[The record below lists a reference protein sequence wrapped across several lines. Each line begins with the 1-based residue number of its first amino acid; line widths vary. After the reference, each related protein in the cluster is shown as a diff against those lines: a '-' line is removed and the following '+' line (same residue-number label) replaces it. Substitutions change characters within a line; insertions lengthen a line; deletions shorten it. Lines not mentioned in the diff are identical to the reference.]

1 MSRPQSALV
10 QFVLGATIL
19 FIGLLWTVD
28 NLGIADTRDALRFWP
43 AGVIVIGLLKLFGIG
58 TRRSLVA
65 GLVLTVL
72 GVAFQMD
79 AIGAIRLTMRL
90 FWPMVILFLGAILV
104 VRSLGWFGGPLGA
117 IGPGAG
123 ILAFMSGV
131 VHKPSEEL
139 FTGGAATAVMG
150 GVDLDLSAVRRTEE
164 GATIDVF
171 AFWGG
176 VDIVVPA
183 GWRVDNRVSAL
194 LGGIDDNR
202 NPVASDAMG
211 PLLTIRGLVV
221 MGGLEIRNPK
231 GA

>member
-19 FIGLLWTVD
+19 FIGLAWTID
-28 NLGIADTRDALRFWP
+28 NLGIGDTRDLLRFWP
-43 AGVIVIGLLKLFGIG
+43 VGVIAIGVFKLFGIG
-58 TRRSLVA
+58 TRRSLTA
-65 GLVLTVL
+65 GLFFTVI
-72 GVAFQMD
+72 GIAFQMD

-90 FWPMVILFLGAILV
+90 FWPMVFLGLGAILV
-104 VRSLGWFGGPLGA
+104 VRSFGWFGGPLGSV
-117 IGPGAG
+117 GPGAG
-123 ILAFMSGV
+123 SMAFMAGV
-131 VHKPSEEL
+131 VHKPSEEV

-150 GVDLDLSAVRRTEE
+150 GVDYDLTAVRRADPD
-164 GATIDVF
+164 ATIDVF

-176 VDIVVPA
+176 VDIVVPR

-194 LGGIDDNR
+194 LGGIDDTR
-202 NPVASDAMG
+202 APVAADAPG

-231 GA
+231 EA